1 MTFSAFRTCLGSAR
15 ALKLLTSGGTAESQ
29 PMLVAVVDERC
40 E

>member
-1 MTFSAFRTCLGSAR
+1 VAFSAFRPYLGSER

-29 PMLVAVVDERC
+29 PLLVAVVDERC